1 MSQKLS
7 RKTHTSTPNTLIK
20 GRVFLGMGKKENT
33 LPTRSYALV
42 VDLRQ
47 SATQRVLNIAVIN
60 ATGNTTKKATTTKR
74 ENAMKLDAKKYKKD
88 GWIKID
94 STYLNKKFYLVKD
107 LEVTV
112 PDDNLL
118 RVTQRSLKTLE
129 GLTPNETKQLFQASE
144 ILCENVY
151 DAQFASAKKQ

>member
-60 ATGNTTKKATTTKR
+60 ATGNTTKKVTTTKR

>member
-1 MSQKLS
+1 MSPKLS
-7 RKTHTSTPNTLIK
+7 RETHTSTRNTLIK
-20 GRVFLGMGKKENT
+20 GQVFPGMGKKENMS
-33 LPTRSYALV
+33 PTRSHALV
-42 VDLRQ
+42 VVLRQ
-47 SATQRVLNIAVIN
+47 SVTQKVLNIAVIN
-60 ATGNTTKKATTTKR
+60 ATGNTTKKVTPTKR
-74 ENAMKLDAKKYKKD
+74 ENEMKLDAKQYKKD
-88 GWIKID
+88 GYIKID

-107 LEVTV
+107 LEVKV

-129 GLTPNETKQLFQASE
+129 GLTPDETKQLFQATE